1 MENLHLFAF
10 ADEADDCFD
19 GQIKALKANGLE
31 GPELRNLDG
40 VSVADLSDQKAHEI
54 HRKLDAQGL
63 RVWSVGSPIGKIDIE
78 KGNFAVHTQKLL
90 RVLEIAKILGAENIR
105 IFSFFIPEDK
115 NPDDYEEEVLRRLN
129 LFASLAAPFG
139 ITLCHEN
146 EKGIYGSTPERCQK
160 IHQAI
165 PAIPAI
171 FDPANYI
178 QCGVET
184 AQAWA
189 IIKPYV
195 KYLHIKDALADGR
208 VVEPGL
214 GVGHVPE
221 ILHEYL
227 EMGGTH
233 LTVEPHLA
241 LFDSLKGLEKDGI
254 RSAVGDKTYASKEAA
269 FAAAVEALRAL
280 IQKEGRA

>member
-208 VVEPGL
+208 VVEIALFKITGL
-214 GVGHVPE
+214 QD
-221 ILHEYL
+221 L